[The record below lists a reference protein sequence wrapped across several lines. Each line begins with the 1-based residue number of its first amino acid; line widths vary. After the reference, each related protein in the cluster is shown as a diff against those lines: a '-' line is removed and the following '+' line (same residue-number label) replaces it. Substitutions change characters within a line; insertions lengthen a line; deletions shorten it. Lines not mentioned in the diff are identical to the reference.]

1 MTFYDDEILGKAY
14 DGRLVRRLMG
24 FVLPYKWSLTAAIVL
39 MIGSASVE
47 LIPPY
52 LIRTAID
59 GPIANR
65 DVAGI
70 WPCMPARSFF
80 RFCFAMYKPT

>member
-39 MIGSASVE
+39 MIGSALVE

-52 LIRTAID
+52 
-59 GPIANR
+59 
-65 DVAGI
+65 
-70 WPCMPARSFF
+70 
-80 RFCFAMYKPT
+80 

>member
-39 MIGSASVE
+39 MIGSALVE

-52 LIRTAID
+52 LIRIAID

-70 WPCMPARSFF
+70 WPIFY
-80 RFCFAMYKPT
+80 MYTGTIVF